1 MYIYR
6 VSPTGIM
13 KKVGTTKGKG
23 DAENIVNVG
32 LECLNFRVG
41 RRIELY
47 LLYNYQYH
55 FRVIQNIFLKM

>member
-41 RRIELY
+41 R
-47 LLYNYQYH
+47 
-55 FRVIQNIFLKM
+55 

>member
-1 MYIYR
+1 MILAGSLPFFYEEVYIYR

-13 KKVGTTKGKG
+13 KKVGTTRGKG

-41 RRIELY
+41 R
-47 LLYNYQYH
+47 
-55 FRVIQNIFLKM
+55 